1 MKIYSYDAAPNA
13 QRLNLFL
20 KLKGVE
26 IETIPIDMIA
36 KEQLGEEY
44 QSINPLATIP
54 ALVLDDG
61 TVLTEVI
68 GMCVYLEELYPEK
81 PLLGTTAL
89 EKAEIISW
97 DHRLFTTVMTA
108 VAEALRNRGNNFAD
122 RALPGPLN
130 LPQIP
135 ELAERGK
142 IRLEHGWP
150 ALEAELEGKEWLVGN
165 SISMADLDLMIC
177 VDFSAWV
184 KSTPPESFKN
194 IHAHSAR
201 VKHALAQ
208 S

>member
-13 QRLNLFL
+13 QRLNFFL

-26 IETIPIDMIA
+26 IEKIPVDMIA
-36 KEQLGEEY
+36 GEQLGEEY
-44 QSINPLATIP
+44 QRINPLGTVP

-68 GMCVYLEELYPEK
+68 GMCVYLEELFPEI

-89 EKAEIISW
+89 EKAEIFSW
-97 DHRLFTTVMTA
+97 DHKLFNTVMSA
-108 VAEALRNRGNNFAD
+108 VAEALRNRGKGFAD

-130 LPQIP
+130 LAQIP

-150 ALEAELEGKEWLVGN
+150 YLEAELEGKDWLVGS

-184 KSTPPESFKN
+184 KSSPPESYKN

-201 VKHALAQ
+201 VKQALAQ

>member
-13 QRLNLFL
+13 QRLNFFL

-26 IETIPIDMIA
+26 IETVPVDMIA
-36 KEQLGEEY
+36 GEQLGEEY
-44 QSINPLATIP
+44 RSINPLGTVP
-54 ALVLDDG
+54 TLVLDDG

-68 GMCVYLEELYPEK
+68 GMCVYLEELYPQN
-81 PLLGTTAL
+81 PLLGTTPL
-89 EKAEIISW
+89 EKAQIFSW
-97 DHRLFTTVMTA
+97 DHKLFNSVMAA
-108 VAEALRNRGNNFAD
+108 VAEALRNRGKNFAD

-142 IRLEHGWP
+142 LRLEHGWP
-150 ALEAELEGKEWLVGN
+150 SLEAELEGREWLVGN

-177 VDFSAWV
+177 VDFAGWV
-184 KSTPPESFKN
+184 KSTPPESCKN

-201 VKHALAQ
+201 VKSALAQ

>member
-13 QRLNLFL
+13 QRLNFFL
-20 KLKGVE
+20 KLKGIE

-36 KEQLGEEY
+36 GEQLGNEY
-44 QSINPLATIP
+44 QSINPLGTIP

-68 GMCVYLEELYPEK
+68 GMCVYLEELYPQQT
-81 PLLGTTAL
+81 LLGTTPL
-89 EKAEIISW
+89 EKAQIVSW
-97 DHRLFTTVMTA
+97 DHKLFNTVMSA
-108 VAEALRNRGNNFAD
+108 VAEALRNRGKGFVN
-122 RALPGPLN
+122 RALPGPLD

-150 ALEAELEGKEWLVGN
+150 SLEAELEGKEWLVGD
-165 SISMADLDLMIC
+165 SISLADLDLMIC
-177 VDFSAWV
+177 VDFSSWV
-184 KSTPPESFKN
+184 KGSPPENYKN

-201 VKHALAQ
+201 VKNALA
-208 S
+208 